1 MGILDRFATIV
12 KANINELLDKA
23 EDPAKMVDQYLVDL
37 TESLADVKR
46 ETAGVMAEEA
56 RTKRAADANAE
67 EVSRMEDL
75 AKKALK
81 AGNEDNARVFLAK
94 KQKLEAA
101 GAELQKAADAAKANA
116 DKMRQMHD
124 KLVSDIEDL
133 KGRRETIKAKMA
145 VAKTQEKVAGYTSGS
160 DKAESAIEAFNRM
173 EEKADR
179 MLDTADAMAELNTS
193 RPALVLRMMETLCH
207 ERHLAGTLLEHADG
221 LVGLPDVGDG
231 LVHGALTV
239 LGAVANVGDE
249 DVVADED
256 ARGEK
261 DRAAS
266 PGHDGGEDRLG
277 TEYGIEER
285 GCLADDL
292 VGDGEALEAAALGD
306 HLEKRLHAAIA
317 ADDDLVA
324 ANGHEGGVLVGDKQG
339 TCKVEVGGVH
349 IFNPPSPRVNSDQAG
364 TLPQS
369 RPLATPFAETG
380 TT

>member
-1 MGILDRFATIV
+1 MGILDRFATVV

-56 RTKRAADANAE
+56 RTKRAADANAK

-81 AGNEDNARVFLAK
+81 AGNEDDARVFLAK

-179 MLDTADAMAELNTS
+179 MLDTADAMAELNTE
-193 RPALVLRMMETLCH
+193 PV
-207 ERHLAGTLLEHADG
+207 D
-221 LVGLPDVGDG
+221 
-231 LVHGALTV
+231 
-239 LGAVANVGDE
+239 
-249 DVVADED
+249 D
-256 ARGEK
+256 A
-261 DRAAS
+261 
-266 PGHDGGEDRLG
+266 
-277 TEYGIEER
+277 
-285 GCLADDL
+285 
-292 VGDGEALEAAALGD
+292 EALAQKYAGATDDAAVDDELA
-306 HLEKRLHAAIA
+306 RL
-317 ADDDLVA
+317 
-324 ANGHEGGVLVGDKQG
+324 K
-339 TCKVEVGGVH
+339 
-349 IFNPPSPRVNSDQAG
+349 
-364 TLPQS
+364 
-369 RPLATPFAETG
+369 AEMG
-380 TT
+380 L

>member
-1 MGILDRFATIV
+1 MGMLDRFTDII
-12 KANINELLDKA
+12 KANVNDLLDRA
-23 EDPAKMVDQYLVDL
+23 EDPSKMVDQYLRDL

-81 AGNEDNARVFLAK
+81 AGNEDDARVFLAK

-179 MLDTADAMAELNTS
+179 MLDTADAMAELNTE
-193 RPALVLRMMETLCH
+193 PV
-207 ERHLAGTLLEHADG
+207 D
-221 LVGLPDVGDG
+221 
-231 LVHGALTV
+231 
-239 LGAVANVGDE
+239 
-249 DVVADED
+249 D
-256 ARGEK
+256 A
-261 DRAAS
+261 
-266 PGHDGGEDRLG
+266 
-277 TEYGIEER
+277 
-285 GCLADDL
+285 
-292 VGDGEALEAAALGD
+292 EALAQKYAGATDDAAVDDELA
-306 HLEKRLHAAIA
+306 RL
-317 ADDDLVA
+317 
-324 ANGHEGGVLVGDKQG
+324 K
-339 TCKVEVGGVH
+339 
-349 IFNPPSPRVNSDQAG
+349 
-364 TLPQS
+364 
-369 RPLATPFAETG
+369 AEMG
-380 TT
+380 F

>member
-75 AKKALK
+75 VKKALK
-81 AGNEDNARVFLAK
+81 AGNEDDARVFLAK

-179 MLDTADAMAELNTS
+179 MLDTADAMAELNTE
-193 RPALVLRMMETLCH
+193 PV
-207 ERHLAGTLLEHADG
+207 D
-221 LVGLPDVGDG
+221 
-231 LVHGALTV
+231 
-239 LGAVANVGDE
+239 
-249 DVVADED
+249 D
-256 ARGEK
+256 A
-261 DRAAS
+261 
-266 PGHDGGEDRLG
+266 
-277 TEYGIEER
+277 
-285 GCLADDL
+285 
-292 VGDGEALEAAALGD
+292 EALAQKYAGATDDAAVDDELA
-306 HLEKRLHAAIA
+306 RL
-317 ADDDLVA
+317 
-324 ANGHEGGVLVGDKQG
+324 K
-339 TCKVEVGGVH
+339 
-349 IFNPPSPRVNSDQAG
+349 
-364 TLPQS
+364 
-369 RPLATPFAETG
+369 AEMG
-380 TT
+380 L

>member
-56 RTKRAADANAE
+56 RTKRAADANAK

-81 AGNEDNARVFLAK
+81 AGNEDDARVFLAK

-101 GAELQKAADAAKANA
+101 GAELQKTADAAKANA

-179 MLDTADAMAELNTS
+179 MLDTADAMAELNTE
-193 RPALVLRMMETLCH
+193 PV
-207 ERHLAGTLLEHADG
+207 D
-221 LVGLPDVGDG
+221 
-231 LVHGALTV
+231 
-239 LGAVANVGDE
+239 
-249 DVVADED
+249 D
-256 ARGEK
+256 A
-261 DRAAS
+261 
-266 PGHDGGEDRLG
+266 
-277 TEYGIEER
+277 
-285 GCLADDL
+285 
-292 VGDGEALEAAALGD
+292 EALAQKYAGATDDAAVDDELA
-306 HLEKRLHAAIA
+306 RL
-317 ADDDLVA
+317 
-324 ANGHEGGVLVGDKQG
+324 K
-339 TCKVEVGGVH
+339 
-349 IFNPPSPRVNSDQAG
+349 
-364 TLPQS
+364 
-369 RPLATPFAETG
+369 AEMG
-380 TT
+380 L

>member
-37 TESLADVKR
+37 TVSLADVKR

-56 RTKRAADANAE
+56 RTKRADDANAE

-81 AGNEDNARVFLAK
+81 AGNEDDARVFLAK

-145 VAKTQEKVAGYTSGS
+145 VAKTQEKVAGYTSGA

-179 MLDTADAMAELNTS
+179 MLDTADAMTELNTE
-193 RPALVLRMMETLCH
+193 PV
-207 ERHLAGTLLEHADG
+207 D
-221 LVGLPDVGDG
+221 
-231 LVHGALTV
+231 
-239 LGAVANVGDE
+239 
-249 DVVADED
+249 D
-256 ARGEK
+256 A
-261 DRAAS
+261 
-266 PGHDGGEDRLG
+266 
-277 TEYGIEER
+277 
-285 GCLADDL
+285 
-292 VGDGEALEAAALGD
+292 EALAQKYAGATDDAAVDDELA
-306 HLEKRLHAAIA
+306 RL
-317 ADDDLVA
+317 
-324 ANGHEGGVLVGDKQG
+324 K
-339 TCKVEVGGVH
+339 
-349 IFNPPSPRVNSDQAG
+349 
-364 TLPQS
+364 
-369 RPLATPFAETG
+369 AEMG
-380 TT
+380 L